1 MKIDRPKYLHKLIG
15 KKENGLVKVITGVRR
30 CGKSYL
36 LFNLYKE
43 YLTRDGVPR
52 DQIVELALDEAAN
65 AKYRNPLELDQYIR
79 ELVSKNNAMHYV
91 FLDEIQ
97 KVVEI

>member
-1 MKIDRPKYLHKLIG
+1 MRIDRPKYLHKLIS

-43 YLTRDGVPR
+43 HLMRDGVPE
-52 DQIVELALDEAAN
+52 DQIVEVALDEAAN
-65 AKYRNPLELDQYIR
+65 AKYRNPLELDQHIR
-79 ELVSKNNAMHYV
+79 ELVSMNDVMHYV

-97 KVVEI
+97 KVV